1 MVKARVLA
9 VDQYTVVIDPG
20 HLATQTF
27 FKSELQDVPI
37 YDEASSTCITDPH
50 TLSARAL
57 LFETSAKL
65 VHGHAAARLCIDIRS
80 KASAN

>member
-9 VDQYTVVIDPG
+9 VDQYCVVIDPG

-37 YDEASSTCITDPH
+37 YDEASNTS
-50 TLSARAL
+50 
-57 LFETSAKL
+57 LFPLFRSF
-65 VHGHAAARLCIDIRS
+65 IDVRS
-80 KASAN
+80 ENNVRCCSC